1 MDNPFKLKP
10 FKLNVINIRQDPTI
24 YIFLGNIPPAVLS
37 AANSFTKAGQG
48 LKWDSSAEKIL
59 KTFYGARWK
68 QILSPRRAGP
78 LTCDSSQNPL
88 CDNGYIGARKD
99 IHGGNQF
106 DDFDNI
112 TMDDSGQVVDT
123 NKYDDNSYKTNSES
137 IIYSNISIY
146 PEDTIEDIKN
156 KIFIATNIQYCKQHL
171 FYYIDGQ
178 ITTTYDISI
187 DESVIKPDILK
198 FLAAF
203 NADSII
209 TDRSDNTVPQNNGS
223 VRRGDTI
230 IGVPIDKHLEKY
242 KNDIIID
249 PLEPF
254 TSIVDQTNNP
264 IYHMYVVNIDSVL
277 NLVKSDIKSV
287 IKDKYQ
293 VDLFYYGFV
302 LKYWPAFSM
311 AAFKTLIMEPQ
322 DMEIKYPYL
331 FRSYTK
337 TKNMLEAEQSVIDS
351 IYNRSKQTIL
361 RQQEIEDYDGI
372 AVTRAK
378 LFISPSEIRF
388 IVNVRNIFDVVRVSK
403 YIPAIVANVHPFDMG
418 ITDQMDNFV
427 LEKTHISVAS
437 YRYGPGASKSIDKF
451 IKTPFKRSGVNFLI
465 VQNKTDNINI
475 INKRIHFVYLTIYYD
490 GYYHIESTWDE
501 SDRINF
507 TGIINR
513 LTTVI
518 NPIIDTI
525 NKYKDITLPLG
536 NVFDISGNR
545 KTKLG
550 SLVINTYWPHA
561 LSDLGFKNMKN
572 RLKKYED
579 AGIISIRSNQQ
590 PGTYTFYFRKNIT
603 KRESSFITYTLDKRM
618 YSMGIKNTMI
628 NKYDYLTNPD
638 IRNIWNNVYVGRM
651 VKLHQKS
658 TLLTLEII
666 NVDIDEFRFI
676 NTYMLTFL
684 DSLIYGPD
692 PITGVINPSDS
703 KEDVS
708 RLRTLQ
714 EQDPNLFNLRQF
726 DSNAVVYSILCQGER
741 QPEILTKKNAKKY
754 NKSEITK
761 FWNFTEQ
768 HSAYYR
774 CPSKKYPYL
783 QFSVGK
789 HPLGYCIPCCKK
801 TKIVNDSRAFS
812 KTNKCLTKFKIE
824 NPTSDGLQN
833 ATRHILTYGKEI
845 SIGRISFA
853 PPSIADDLLYK
864 SLDAPFVYRLIGVV
878 QKTDTMVDAGFF
890 YAIAS
895 AFEYESQDF
904 VKELVDTINVLGD
917 SYVNLANGSAAIFA
931 TIGELTDA
939 IKDTFIN
946 TENEDKLFSVFGPG
960 GQAHN
965 IWKDLII
972 SLIRIRFDIEIVE
985 FIDVEPDASGRI
997 SEYKLSD
1004 IGNMIFKADAV
1015 AINKLK
1021 NSNNTL
1027 CNIAIIITN
1036 KLGSYPF
1043 VAMDQK
1049 TFIRHTRGYG
1059 PARRFFSSEYN
1070 KGEFNDSV
1078 VKSLR
1083 QMLLTEVKYKC
1094 IGSNKYLDLDTIS
1107 LLCEKHGYTV
1117 EYNMINIRS
1126 MCYGVII
1133 RKDESGDKIFYPIP
1147 YSAFYLKPK
1156 VEGKSSAYIYDGFIP
1171 TEDSGNPIKYPANIL
1186 NDLFIKFNTLFN
1198 LEIINKMVYRSG
1210 KSGDIKIIGFIC
1222 KYECIAS
1229 STLTFYHDEINPDE
1243 CKKYSWGDAPDTEI
1257 PYNIRD
1263 INNIIYDKYGI
1274 ADPGLSED
1282 KIEIINKTNY
1292 LNSLYELFVAEF
1304 IASIKD
1310 YINKPMR
1317 TTITNIINK
1326 SNFSTSAGIIEFVE
1340 KLSAILDRKDLS
1352 TFKNFIKSYT
1362 VNQNMK
1368 TVLLKDLENNK
1379 FVFDRVIVNNLR
1391 KLDSEPQIIKELDI
1405 LMSKRVHFIDDKDK
1419 PTIDNIYIACSID
1432 LPNGVDGQSHCKK
1445 DGVGKKLMITKKYY
1459 ESYLSILAS
1468 DILNPNKSD
1477 SIYLLTSGVI
1487 DSFKFTTFE
1496 GELIKISS

>member
-1 MDNPFKLKP
+1 MDNPYKLRP
-10 FKLNVINIRQDPTI
+10 FKLNVINIGRDPTI
-24 YIFLGNIPPAVLS
+24 YIFLGNVPPAILV
-37 AANSFTKAGQG
+37 AANSFKRGKNSI
-48 LKWDSSAEKIL
+48 KWDNGSETIL
-59 KTFYGARWK
+59 KNFYGTRWK
-68 QILSPRRAGP
+68 NMLSADYGHTERVNDLR
-78 LTCDSSQNPL
+78 SI
-88 CDNGYIGARKD
+88 Y
-99 IHGGNQF
+99 GGDQF

-112 TMDDSGQVVDT
+112 TVDNRGNVVDT
-123 NKYDDNSYKTNSES
+123 NKYTDNSYKSNDAS

-171 FYYIDGQ
+171 FYFLDNR

-187 DESVIKPDILK
+187 DESAIKPDILQFINTFTK
-198 FLAAF
+198 L
-203 NADSII
+203 
-209 TDRSDNTVPQNNGS
+209 SDGS
-223 VRRGDTI
+223 VRSGDTI
-230 IGVPIDKHLEKY
+230 LGIPIDKYLEKY
-242 KNDIIID
+242 KNKIIID

-254 TSIVDQTNNP
+254 TSIIDHTNKP
-264 IYHMYVVNIDSVL
+264 IYQMYIVNIDSII
-277 NLVKSDIKSV
+277 NLVKSDTTLSDGVGSKGRGDIKSV
-287 IKDKYQ
+287 INDKYQ
-293 VDLFYYGFV
+293 IDLFYYGFV
-302 LKYWPAFSM
+302 LKFWPAFSM

-331 FRSYTK
+331 FRSYIK
-337 TKNMLEAEQSVIDS
+337 IKNMIALEQSIIDS
-351 IYNRSKQTIL
+351 VYNRSKQTIL

-378 LFISPSEIRF
+378 LFISPSELRF
-388 IVNVRNIFDVVRVSK
+388 VVNIRNIFDIVRVSK
-403 YIPAIVANVHPFDMG
+403 TIPVMVANIIPFDMG
-418 ITDQMDNFV
+418 ILDQMDNFV
-427 LEKTHISVAS
+427 LEKSHISVAS
-437 YRYGPGASKSIDKF
+437 YRYGPGAAKNIDKF
-451 IKTPFKRSGVNFLI
+451 IKSQFKRSGVNFLI

-475 INKRIHFVYLTIYYD
+475 ISKRIHFVYLTIYYD

-501 SDRINF
+501 ADRINF
-507 TGIINR
+507 TGIINK
-513 LTTVI
+513 LTNVI

-536 NVFDISGNR
+536 NKFDISSNR

-561 LSDLGFKNMKN
+561 LSDIGFKNMKL

-590 PGTYTFYFRKNIT
+590 PGTYTFYFKKNIT
-603 KRESSFITYTLDKRM
+603 KREISFINYTLSRRM
-618 YSMGIKNTMI
+618 HSMGIKNSII
-628 NKYDYLTNPD
+628 NNYDYLTNPD

-684 DSLIYGPD
+684 DSLIYGSD
-692 PITGVINPSDS
+692 PIIGVINPSDS

-714 EQDPNLFNLRQF
+714 EQDPNLFNLRQY

-801 TKIVNDSRAFS
+801 TKIVKNSRAFS
-812 KTNKCLTKFKIE
+812 KTNTCLTKFKIE
-824 NPTSDGLQN
+824 NPTLDGLQN

-845 SIGRISFA
+845 SVGRISFA

-878 QKTDTMVDAGFF
+878 QTTDTMIDAGFF

-895 AFEYESQDF
+895 AFEYESKDF
-904 VKELVDTINVLGD
+904 VHELVETINVLGD
-917 SYVNLANGSAAIFA
+917 SYVNLANGAAAVFT
-931 TIGELTDA
+931 TIGELTSA
-939 IKDTFIN
+939 ITDTFIN

-960 GQAHN
+960 GQAHD

-985 FIDVEPDASGRI
+985 FIDVEPTNDLN
-997 SEYKLSD
+997 EYKLSD

-1036 KLGSYPF
+1036 KLGSFPF

-1059 PARRFFSSEYN
+1059 PARRFFSSEYI

-1094 IGSNKYLDLDTIS
+1094 INSNKYLDLDTIS
-1107 LLCEKHGYTV
+1107 MLCSKYGYII

-1133 RKDESGDKIFYPIP
+1133 TLPSANTSSDKIYYPIP

-1156 VEGKSSAYIYDGFIP
+1156 VDGKSSAYIYDGFIP
-1171 TEDSGNPIKYPANIL
+1171 SEDSGKPIKYPANL
-1186 NDLFIKFNTLFN
+1186 LSEVFDKFNNLFN
-1198 LEIINKMVYRSG
+1198 LKIINKMMSHERKV
-1210 KSGDIKIIGFIC
+1210 IGFIC
-1222 KYECIAS
+1222 SYECIAS
-1229 STLTFYHDEINPDE
+1229 STLTFYHDAIDYDE
-1243 CKKYSWGDAPDTEI
+1243 CKKYSWGNAPDTDI
-1257 PYNIRD
+1257 PYNIHD

-1274 ADPGLSED
+1274 ADSSLSDD
-1282 KIEIINKTNY
+1282 KIEIINNANY

-1304 IASIKD
+1304 ISSIKD
-1310 YINKPMR
+1310 YLNKPIR
-1317 TTITNIINK
+1317 ATITNIINK
-1326 SNFSTSAGIIEFVE
+1326 SEFSTSDGILKFIE
-1340 KLSAILDRKDLS
+1340 KISDILDRRDL
-1352 TFKNFIKSYT
+1352 TLFKNFIKSYT
-1362 VNQNMK
+1362 INQNMK
-1368 TVLLKDLENNK
+1368 TELINDLSTNK
-1379 FVFDRVIVNNLR
+1379 FIFDRVIVNNLR
-1391 KLDSEPQIIKELDI
+1391 ELGSPALIIKELDRK
-1405 LMSKRVHFIDDKDK
+1405 MERRMYFIDERDK
-1419 PTIDNIYIACSID
+1419 PKLDNIYIACSIE
-1432 LPNGVDGQSHCKK
+1432 LPKGISGQAHCIS
-1445 DGVGKKLMITKKYY
+1445 DGVGKKLMISRKYY

-1477 SIYLLTSGVI
+1477 SIYLLTAGVI

-1496 GELIKISS
+1496 GELIKISTHSQLS

>member
-1 MDNPFKLKP
+1 MDNPFKLRP
-10 FKLNVINIRQDPTI
+10 FKLNVINIKQDPTI
-24 YIFLGNIPPAVLS
+24 YIFLGNVPSAVLA
-37 AANSFTKAGQG
+37 AANSFKKASQG
-48 LKWDSSAEKIL
+48 LHWDVSAEKIL
-59 KTFYGARWK
+59 KNFYGVKWK
-68 QILSPRRAGP
+68 QILS
-78 LTCDSSQNPL
+78 SKSEI
-88 CDNGYIGARKD
+88 IGGD
-99 IHGGNQF
+99 QF

-112 TMDDSGQVVDT
+112 TMDDSGNIVDT
-123 NKYDDNSYKTNSES
+123 NKYIDSSYKSNTSS
-137 IIYSNISIY
+137 IIYSNISVY

-156 KIFIATNIQYCKQHL
+156 KIFIATNIQYCKQHV

-187 DESVIKPDILK
+187 DDSVVKPDILK
-198 FLAAF
+198 FLDTF
-203 NADSII
+203 SEDQKSG
-209 TDRSDNTVPQNNGS
+209 NN
-223 VRRGDTI
+223 I

-254 TSIVDQTNNP
+254 TPIIDQTNNP
-264 IYHMYVVNIDSVL
+264 IYQMYVVNIDSIL

-287 IKDKYQ
+287 IKDRYQ
-293 VDLFYYGFV
+293 GDLFYYGFV

-311 AAFKTLIMEPQ
+311 AAFKTLIMEPH

-331 FRSYTK
+331 FRSYNK
-337 TKNMLEAEQSVIDS
+337 IKNMLEAEQSVIDS

-378 LFISPSEIRF
+378 LFISPSELRF
-388 IVNVRNIFDVVRVSK
+388 IVNIRNIFDVVRVSK
-403 YIPAIVANVHPFDMG
+403 HIPAIVAKVQPFDMG
-418 ITDQMDNFV
+418 LTNQMDDFV

-507 TGIINR
+507 AGIVSR

-525 NKYKDITLPLG
+525 NKHKDITLPLG

-561 LSDLGFKNMKN
+561 LSDVGFKNMKL

-603 KRESSFITYTLDKRM
+603 KRESSFIDYTLDRRM
-618 YSMGIKNTMI
+618 HAMGMKNTI
-628 NKYDYLTNPD
+628 VNKYDYLTNPD
-638 IRNIWNNVYVGRM
+638 VRNIWNNVYVGRM

-666 NVDIDEFRFI
+666 NVDIEEFRLI

-692 PITGVINPSDS
+692 PISGVINPSDS
-703 KEDVS
+703 KDDVS

-741 QPEILTKKNAKKY
+741 QPEILTKENAKKY

-801 TKIVNDSRAFS
+801 TKIVRDSRAFS

-845 SIGRISFA
+845 SVGRISFA
-853 PPSIADDLLYK
+853 PSSLADDLLYK

-878 QKTDTMVDAGFF
+878 QKTDTMIDAGFF

-917 SYVNLANGSAAIFA
+917 SYVNLANGAAAIFA

-939 IKDTFIN
+939 ITDTFIN
-946 TENEDKLFSVFGPG
+946 TESEDKLFSVFGPG
-960 GQAHN
+960 GQAHD

-985 FIDVEPDASGRI
+985 FIDVDSDH
-997 SEYKLSD
+997 KLSD
-1004 IGNMIFKADAV
+1004 TGNMIFKADAV

-1021 NSNNTL
+1021 NSNNIL

-1036 KLGSYPF
+1036 KLGSFPF

-1059 PARRFFSSEYN
+1059 PARRFFSSEYI

-1094 IGSNKYLDLDTIS
+1094 IGSNKYLDLDTVS
-1107 LLCEKHGYTV
+1107 LLCDKYGYTV

-1126 MCYGVII
+1126 MCYGVVI
-1133 RKDESGDKIFYPIP
+1133 KVNSDSVFYPIP

-1171 TEDSGNPIKYPANIL
+1171 IEDSGKPIKYPADLL
-1186 NDLFIKFNTLFN
+1186 NEVFNKFNTLFS
-1198 LEIINKMVYRSG
+1198 LKIVNKMVYSG
-1210 KSGDIKIIGFIC
+1210 KIIGFIC

-1229 STLTFYHDEINPDE
+1229 STLTFYHDEIDYDE
-1243 CKKYSWGDAPDTEI
+1243 CKQYSWGDAPDTEI
-1257 PYNIRD
+1257 PYNVRD

-1274 ADPGLSED
+1274 ADPGLPDD
-1282 KIEIINKTNY
+1282 KVDIINNTNY

-1304 IASIKD
+1304 IAAIKD
-1310 YINKPMR
+1310 YVNKPIR
-1317 TTITNIINK
+1317 TTISNIISK
-1326 SNFSTSAGIIEFVE
+1326 SDFSTSNGLIEFIE
-1340 KLSAILDRKDLS
+1340 KLSEILERKDLS
-1352 TFKNFIKSYT
+1352 MFKNFIKSYT

-1368 TVLLKDLENNK
+1368 TELTNDLENNK

-1391 KLDSEPQIIKELDI
+1391 GLKSTALITKELDTI
-1405 LMSKRVHFIDDKDK
+1405 MSKRMHFIDDKDK
-1419 PTIDNIYIACSID
+1419 PKIDNIYIACSIE
-1432 LPNGVDGQSHCKK
+1432 LPKGVSGQSHCMK
-1445 DGVGKKLMITKKYY
+1445 DGIGKKLMITKKYY

>member
-1 MDNPFKLKP
+1 MDNPYKLRP
-10 FKLNVINIRQDPTI
+10 FKLNVINIGRDPTI
-24 YIFLGNIPPAVLS
+24 YIFLGAVPSAILV
-37 AANSFTKAGQG
+37 AANSFKRNNNT
-48 LKWDSSAEKIL
+48 LNWDNESEKIL
-59 KTFYGARWK
+59 KNFYGIRWK
-68 QILSPRRAGP
+68 HILSK
-78 LTCDSSQNPL
+78 
-88 CDNGYIGARKD
+88 DNNIY
-99 IHGGNQF
+99 GGDQF

-112 TMDDSGQVVDT
+112 TVDKSGNVVDT
-123 NKYDDNSYKTNSES
+123 NKYTDNSYKSNDAS
-137 IIYSNISIY
+137 IIYSNMSIY
-146 PEDTIEDIKN
+146 PEDNIEDIKN

-171 FYYIDGQ
+171 FYFIDNR

-187 DESVIKPDILK
+187 DESSIKPDILQFINTFTNSDK
-198 FLAAF
+198 P
-203 NADSII
+203 
-209 TDRSDNTVPQNNGS
+209 TRS
-223 VRRGDTI
+223 GDTI
-230 IGVPIDKHLEKY
+230 LGIPIDKYLEKY
-242 KNDIIID
+242 KNSITID

-254 TSIVDQTNNP
+254 TSIIDQTNKP
-264 IYHMYVVNIDSVL
+264 IYQMYVVNIDSIL
-277 NLVKSDIKSV
+277 NLVKSDTIAPNGSAYHGDIKSV
-287 IKDKYQ
+287 INDRYQ
-293 VDLFYYGFV
+293 IDLFYYGFV
-302 LKYWPAFSM
+302 LKFWPAFSM

-331 FRSYTK
+331 FRSYIK
-337 TKNMLEAEQSVIDS
+337 IKNMLAIEQSIIDS
-351 IYNRSKQTIL
+351 VYNRSKQTIL

-388 IVNVRNIFDVVRVSK
+388 VVNIRNIFDIIRVSK
-403 YIPAIVANVHPFDMG
+403 NIPVMVANIIPFDMG
-418 ITDQMDNFV
+418 ILDHMDNFV

-437 YRYGPGASKSIDKF
+437 YRYGPGAAKNIDKF
-451 IKTPFKRSGVNFLI
+451 IKTQFKRSGVNFLI

-475 INKRIHFVYLTIYYD
+475 ISKRIHFVYLTIYYD

-501 SDRINF
+501 ADRINF
-507 TGIINR
+507 TGIINK

-536 NVFDISGNR
+536 NTFDISSNR

-561 LSDLGFKNMKN
+561 LSDIGFKNMKL

-590 PGTYTFYFRKNIT
+590 PGTYTFYFKKNIT
-603 KRESSFITYTLDKRM
+603 KREISFINYTLERRM
-618 YSMGIKNTMI
+618 FSMGIKNTII

-638 IRNIWNNVYVGRM
+638 VRNIWNNVYVGRM

-692 PITGVINPSDS
+692 PISGVINPSDS

-714 EQDPNLFNLRQF
+714 EQDPNLFNVRQY

-801 TKIVNDSRAFS
+801 TKIIKNSRAFS
-812 KTNKCLTKFKIE
+812 KTNTCLTKFKIE
-824 NPTSDGLQN
+824 NPTLDGLQN

-845 SIGRISFA
+845 SVGRISFA
-853 PPSIADDLLYK
+853 PASIADDLLYK

-878 QKTDTMVDAGFF
+878 QTTDTMVDAGFF

-895 AFEYESQDF
+895 AFEYESIDF
-904 VKELVDTINVLGD
+904 VNELVETINLLGD
-917 SYVNLANGSAAIFA
+917 SYVNLANGAAAIFT
-931 TIGELTDA
+931 TINELTNA

-946 TENEDKLFSVFGPG
+946 TESEDKLFSVFGPG
-960 GQAHN
+960 GQAHD

-985 FIDVEPDASGRI
+985 FIDVEPTHDI
-997 SEYKLSD
+997 NEYKLSD

-1015 AINKLK
+1015 AITKLK
-1021 NSNNTL
+1021 NSNNTI

-1059 PARRFFSSEYN
+1059 PARRFFSSEYV

-1094 IGSNKYLDLDTIS
+1094 INSNKYLDLDTIS
-1107 LLCEKHGYTV
+1107 MLCTKYGYTI

-1133 RKDESGDKIFYPIP
+1133 NTSKTNPDDNSKDKIYYPIP

-1156 VEGKSSAYIYDGFIP
+1156 VDGKSSAYIYDGFIP
-1171 TEDSGNPIKYPANIL
+1171 KEDSGKPIKYPANL
-1186 NDLFIKFNTLFN
+1186 LSEVFDKFNNLFN
-1198 LEIINKMVYRSG
+1198 LKIINKMISHQHKV
-1210 KSGDIKIIGFIC
+1210 IGFIC
-1222 KYECIAS
+1222 TYDCIAS
-1229 STLTFYHDEINPDE
+1229 STLTFYHDAIDYDE
-1243 CKKYSWGDAPDTEI
+1243 CKKYSWGDAPDTDI
-1257 PYNIRD
+1257 PYDIQD

-1274 ADPGLSED
+1274 ADSGLADD
-1282 KIEIINKTNY
+1282 KIELINNTNY

-1304 IASIKD
+1304 ITSIKD
-1310 YINKPMR
+1310 YLNKPIR
-1317 TTITNIINK
+1317 AKITNIINK
-1326 SNFSTSAGIIEFVE
+1326 Y
-1340 KLSAILDRKDLS
+1340 DLS
-1352 TFKNFIKSYT
+1352 TSDGILKFIEKISNIIDRRDLTIFKNFIKSYS
-1362 VNQNMK
+1362 VNQNINAE
-1368 TVLLKDLENNK
+1368 LIGDLNSNK
-1379 FVFDRVIVNNLR
+1379 FIFDRVIVNNLR
-1391 KLDSEPQIIKELDI
+1391 DLKSTTLIIKELDRK
-1405 LMSKRVHFIDDKDK
+1405 MARRMYFIDEKDK
-1419 PTIDNIYIACSID
+1419 PKLDNIYIACSIE
-1432 LPNGVDGQSHCKK
+1432 LPKGINGQAHCMSDGI
-1445 DGVGKKLMITKKYY
+1445 GKKLMISRKYY

-1477 SIYLLTSGVI
+1477 SIYLLTAGVI
-1487 DSFKFTTFE
+1487 DSFKFTTYE
-1496 GELIKISS
+1496 GELIKISTNTTTQRHM